1 MSNRKLPDITPGL
14 WARIRTALSGR
25 AAIFMAEITNYRL
38 YTYQTVATEFVIV
51 TQDTEE
57 GMVDIYDRRPV
68 ELS

>member
-1 MSNRKLPDITPGL
+1 
-14 WARIRTALSGR
+14 
-25 AAIFMAEITNYRL
+25 MAEITNYRL